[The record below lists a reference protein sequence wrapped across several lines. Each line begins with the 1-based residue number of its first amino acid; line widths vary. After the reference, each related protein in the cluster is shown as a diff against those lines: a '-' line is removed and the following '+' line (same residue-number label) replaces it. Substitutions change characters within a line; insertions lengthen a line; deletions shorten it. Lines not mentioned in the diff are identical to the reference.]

1 MNKKNRVFA
10 FLFPG
15 IIIGLFFLFS
25 ACENDVKTVNML
37 TVSDTLAVEIITD
50 IEMVQSEGGVL
61 SFILTGPLLE
71 RYDSDDPYIVF
82 PNGVKI
88 IFYDSLENI
97 RSELSANYGISYE
110 KKKMMEA
117 KNDVVVINHQ
127 KNERLNTE
135 RLIWD
140 RKKKLI
146 TSDVFVKIT
155 SKDKTIY
162 GENGMEADEK
172 FESWKLKKVR
182 GDILV
187 KDDNY

>member
-1 MNKKNRVFA
+1 M
-10 FLFPG
+10 
-15 IIIGLFFLFS
+15 GLLFLFS

-37 TVSDTLAVEIITD
+37 NVSDTLAVETITD
-50 IEMVQSEGGVL
+50 IEIVQSEGGVL

-71 RYDSDDPYIVF
+71 KYDSEDPYIVF
-82 PNGVKI
+82 PKGVKI

-110 KKKMMEA
+110 KKKIMEA
-117 KNDVVVINHQ
+117 KNDVIVINHQ

-135 RLIWD
+135 RLIWN

-155 SKDKTIY
+155 TENNTIY
-162 GENGMEADEK
+162 GENGMEADER
-172 FESWKLKKVR
+172 FDSWKLKKVR

-187 KDDNY
+187 KDDDY

>member
-1 MNKKNRVFA
+1 MNKKNRIFA
-10 FLFPG
+10 SLFPG
-15 IIIGLFFLFS
+15 IIMGLLFLFS

-37 TVSDTLAVEIITD
+37 TISDTLAVEIITD
-50 IEMVQSEGGVL
+50 IEVVQSEGGVL

-71 RYDSDDPYIVF
+71 KYDSDDPYIVF

-110 KKKMMEA
+110 KKKIMEA
-117 KNDVVVINHQ
+117 KNNVVVINHQ

-135 RLIWD
+135 CLIWD
-140 RKKKLI
+140 RTKKLI

-155 SKDKTIY
+155 TENQTIY
-162 GENGMEADEK
+162 GENGMEADER

-187 KDDNY
+187 KDDDY

>member
-1 MNKKNRVFA
+1 MNKNNRIFA

-15 IIIGLFFLFS
+15 IIMGLLFLFS

-37 TVSDTLAVEIITD
+37 TISDTLAVETITD
-50 IEMVQSEGGVL
+50 IEVVQSEGGVL

-71 RYDSDDPYIVF
+71 RYDGDDPYIVF
-82 PNGVKI
+82 PDGLKI

-117 KNDVVVINHQ
+117 KNNVVVINFQ

-146 TSDVFVKIT
+146 ISDVFVKIT
-155 SKDKTIY
+155 TENKTIY
-162 GENGMEADEK
+162 GENGMEADER

>member
-1 MNKKNRVFA
+1 MG
-10 FLFPG
+10 FL
-15 IIIGLFFLFS
+15 FLFS
-25 ACENDVKTVNML
+25 ACENDINTVNML
-37 TVSDTLAVEIITD
+37 NVSDTLAMEIITD
-50 IEMVQSEGGVL
+50 IEIVQSEGGVL

-71 RYDSDDPYIVF
+71 KYDGDDPYIVF
-82 PNGVKI
+82 PKGVKI

-110 KKKMMEA
+110 KKKIMEA
-117 KNDVVVINHQ
+117 KSDVIVINHQ

-135 RLIWD
+135 RLIWN
-140 RKKKLI
+140 RTKKLI

-155 SKDKTIY
+155 TENNTIY
-162 GENGMEADEK
+162 GENGMEADER

-187 KDDNY
+187 KDDDY